1 MPKKNIRMALIYDFD
16 GTLAP
21 GYMQDHSFLK
31 QIEDK
36 LKIKPK
42 AFWREVKAKSKSEQ
56 ADEVLVYMS
65 LMLEKAHTAKLA
77 ATKKAFKEHG
87 KGIILFLG
95 VRDWFKHIDSYAKS
109 QHISIEH
116 YLISSGNREI
126 FLGTAIASK
135 FDNNKIFASKYLFDQ
150 HDVAT
155 WPALAVNYT
164 AKTQFLFRI
173 NKDVLDISDDDSV
186 NEFTSE
192 DERPI
197 PFENMIFIGDG
208 ATDIPCFKLVK
219 NKGGMSIAVY
229 KPHANGAK
237 QKAEQYLKE
246 GGRVDLVVPANYSKD
261 KEIYKAVT
269 RRIDLIAAKYAFQN
283 AIKRPPSPQPK
294 NTK

>member
-36 LKIKPK
+36 LKIKPIE
-42 AFWREVKAKSKSEQ
+42 FWSEVKQNALDEQ

-65 LMLEKAHTAKLA
+65 LMLEKAHTAKLT

-87 KGIILFLG
+87 KGINLFLG
-95 VRDWFKHIDSYAKS
+95 VRDWFKHINSYAKS

-135 FDNNKIFASKYLFDQ
+135 FDDNKIFASKYLFDQ
-150 HDVAT
+150 HDVAK

-173 NKDVLDISDDDSV
+173 NKDVLDISDDASV

-229 KPHANGAK
+229 KPNTKGAK
-237 QKAEQYLKE
+237 LRAKQYLE
-246 GGRVDLVVPANYSKD
+246 HGNRVDLVAPADYSKD
-261 KEIYKAVT
+261 KKIYKAVT
-269 RRIDLIAAKYAFQN
+269 RRIDLITTKYALHN
-283 AIKRPPSPQPK
+283 EIKS
-294 NTK
+294 

>member
-1 MPKKNIRMALIYDFD
+1 MPKKVKMALIYDFD

-21 GYMQDHSFLK
+21 DYMQNHGFLPEVGIVKPEEFWKEVK
-31 QIEDK
+31 QISED
-36 LKIKPK
+36 
-42 AFWREVKAKSKSEQ
+42 EQ
-56 ADEVLVYMS
+56 ADEILVYMH
-65 LMLEKAHTAKLA
+65 LMLKKADPAKKRVD
-77 ATKKAFKEHG
+77 KKAFEEYG
-87 KGIILFLG
+87 KKIQPFRG
-95 VRDWFKHIDSYAKS
+95 VLEWFGHINSYAESKGVD
-109 QHISIEH
+109 IEH

-126 FLGTAIASK
+126 ILGTNIAQK
-135 FDNNKIFASKYLFDQ
+135 FNKRKIFASKFLFN
-150 HDVAT
+150 HNGLPN

-173 NKDVLDISDDDSV
+173 NKGVLDISDDASV

-192 DERPI
+192 DERSI

-246 GGRVDLVVPANYSKD
+246 GGRVDLVVPADYSKD
-261 KEIYKAVT
+261 KKIYKAVT

-283 AIKRPPSPQPK
+283 AIKRPSSTQLE
-294 NTK
+294 NTS